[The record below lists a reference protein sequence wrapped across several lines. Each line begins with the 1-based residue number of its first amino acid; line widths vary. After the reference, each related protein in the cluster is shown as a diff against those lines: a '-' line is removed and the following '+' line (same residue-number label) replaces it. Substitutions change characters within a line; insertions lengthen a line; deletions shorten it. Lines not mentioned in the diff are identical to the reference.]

1 MKILKL
7 RFKNINSLSGENE
20 LDFTRPEFSNGIFAI
35 TGKTGSGKTT
45 ILDAIALALY
55 GRTPR
60 ISVSGSNNELMT
72 KGQKDCFTE
81 VIFEKG
87 GQVWKASWMQ
97 NLNRNGKL
105 NNVGRRLADV
115 NDKIIEDKAEAVN
128 KKIVDILGLNF
139 DQFTKVVL
147 LAQGNFTAF
156 LEADNREKGKLLER
170 ITGTEIYAKI
180 SLNAN
185 ERYKIEDKKL
195 ADLKSQKQ
203 GISVLNEEEKAA
215 KEAEIKNAEQEIK
228 AIGSAITDLDK
239 SLRWLED
246 LHKLEHQLAGEKAN
260 LPRLEENLHVASEQ
274 LNQALNNLAIL
285 RKEQDDLT
293 PILLIVRLADA
304 KIAQKEADLKP
315 LLDKISADK
324 AQIEATTQDLNN
336 QRAKLEKLK
345 EQLKSNEK
353 WASDNIGLET
363 LPENFVAIENEQTL
377 LNNALLDL
385 NDKKGQI
392 ALLERD
398 FSLKKEAYA
407 EAEKKHTANET
418 NLKIKQTELESLKA
432 EIAQL
437 FDNKKLEDL
446 YIQRTAIT
454 EFGILLKSLF
464 DVETEIVQQQSDINS
479 NTTQIADLE
488 KEGQEL
494 ALTLA
499 ENGKNA
505 ATLQEQIQ
513 LLNENI
519 QLTKRILS
527 LEAQRKLLVDGESCP
542 LCGSTE
548 HPFAE
553 HNLPQLGSKEIEL
566 ATLNTE
572 FEAQNKAI
580 QLNLGKEATAAT
592 KLANARSNKE
602 KSEKLHAANL
612 VKSKDILG
620 EICKQYPDFNLP
632 ETDTKTTFLN
642 ELIVAKRADLNN
654 LNATIIDLS
663 KKNESLQEIAK
674 ELEQL
679 KEKSENSL
687 RKKEELKQ
695 HYFLADQDFIAKKEQ
710 CVLQQER
717 YEAALIELQNKFAVY
732 GAINIEE
739 LRNKLNAFN
748 VNRSAKEELRNE
760 INHLLANIGLDNQK
774 LDALQDSQE
783 TRQRDKATLEAVIQ
797 QLVTERIAIFGDKL
811 ADAEENRVKNQISAA
826 ETAKAAAEME
836 NNASGIALE
845 KCKALINQKE
855 KELVEKTGQKLSDKN
870 AETIESEL
878 SNKKQLQ
885 KELNEKIGSDKQILL
900 TNAGNQQKFEL
911 LLQQIAHQE
920 AIQQKWE
927 VLEELIGSSDGNKF
941 RNFAQSLTFEHL
953 ISLSNQQM
961 QKLSERYLL
970 KRINDSSKPFDLSV
984 IDKYQNGEERTSANL
999 SGGEKFVVSL
1009 SLALGLANMAGK
1021 NMRIDTMFIDEG
1033 FGTLDTEYLDLAVG
1047 ALTNLQNEGKVIGV
1061 ISHMAELKE
1070 RIGTHIEVIP
1080 GGNGHSKI
1088 RVRS

>member
-20 LDFTRPEFSNGIFAI
+20 IDFSKPEFSNGIFAI

-55 GRTPR
+55 SQTPR

-72 KGQKDCFTE
+72 KGQKDCFAE

-87 GQVWKASWMQ
+87 GQIWKASWMQ

-105 NNVGRRLADV
+105 NSIGRRLADV
-115 NDKIIEDKAEAVN
+115 NDKIIEDKAESVN
-128 KKIVDILGLNF
+128 KKIVEILGLSF

-156 LEADNREKGKLLER
+156 LEADNREKGILLER

-180 SLNAN
+180 SLSIFK
-185 ERYKIEDKKL
+185 RYSIEYKKL
-195 ADLKSQKQ
+195 DDLTNQKQ

-215 KEAEIKNAEQEIK
+215 KEAEIINAEQEIK
-228 AIGSAITDLDK
+228 AIISAISGLDT

-246 LHKLEHQLAGEKAN
+246 LHKLEHQLAEEKAN
-260 LPRLEENLHVASEQ
+260 LPRLAEKLSIAEEQ
-274 LNQALNNLAIL
+274 LNQTSNNLAIL

-293 PILLIVRLADA
+293 PILLSVRLADA
-304 KIAQKEADLKP
+304 KITEKEADLKP
-315 LLDKISADK
+315 LLDKISTEK
-324 AQIEATTQDLNN
+324 TQIEATTQDLNN
-336 QRAKLEKLK
+336 QRAKLEKLN

-353 WASDNIGLET
+353 WASDNIGLEK

-377 LNNALLDL
+377 INNALQDL
-385 NDKKGQI
+385 NDQKGQI
-392 ALLERD
+392 ERLEHE
-398 FSLKKEAYA
+398 FTLKKEAFA
-407 EAEKKHTANET
+407 EAEKIHTANET
-418 NLKIKQTELESLKA
+418 NLKTKQAALESLKS

-479 NTTQIADLE
+479 NTFQISELE

-494 ALTLA
+494 VLMLA
-499 ENGKNA
+499 ENRKNA
-505 ATLQEQIQ
+505 DALQVQIR

-527 LEAQRKLLVDGESCP
+527 LEEQRKLLVVGESCP

-580 QLNLGKEATAAT
+580 QLNLSKDATAAT
-592 KLANARSNKE
+592 KLAIARSNKE

-612 VKSKDILG
+612 VKSKDILV
-620 EICKQYPDFNLP
+620 EICKQNPDFTLP
-632 ETDTKTTFLN
+632 ETDSKTTLLN
-642 ELIVAKRADLNN
+642 ELVIAKRAELAN
-654 LNATIIDLS
+654 LNANINDLT
-663 KKNESLQEIAK
+663 KKNDSLQDISQN
-674 ELEQL
+674 LEQL
-679 KEKSENSL
+679 KEKLESSL
-687 RKKEELKQ
+687 RQREQMKQ
-695 HYFLADQDFIAKKEQ
+695 HYFLADQELVAKKEQ
-710 CVLQQER
+710 YELQQDR
-717 YEAALIELQNKFAVY
+717 YGAALIELQKKFTVY
-732 GAINIEE
+732 DSSNMGE
-739 LRNKLNAFN
+739 LRNKLNALKEN
-748 VNRSAKEELRNE
+748 QLAKER
-760 INHLLANIGLDNQK
+760 LANDINQLLVKIGLDIQK
-774 LDALQDSQE
+774 LNTLQDSLE
-783 TRQRDKATLEAVIQ
+783 TSQRDKATLETIIQ
-797 QLVTERIAIFGDKL
+797 QLVTERKAIFGDKL
-811 ADAEENRVKNQISAA
+811 ADAEENRIKNQISTA
-826 ETAKAAAEME
+826 ETAKTTAETE
-836 NNASGIALE
+836 KNASGIALE
-845 KCKALINQKE
+845 KCKALIGQKE
-855 KELVEKTGQKLSDKN
+855 KELAEKTALKLSDKN
-870 AETIESEL
+870 AESIESEL
-878 SNKKQLQ
+878 SDKKQLQ
-885 KELNEKIGSDKQILL
+885 KELSEKIGSDKQILL
-900 TNAGNQQKFEL
+900 TNAENQQKFVL

-920 AIQQKWE
+920 AIQKKWKA
-927 VLEELIGSSDGNKF
+927 LEELIGSSNGNKY

-999 SGGEKFVVSL
+999 SGGEKFIVSL

-1033 FGTLDTEYLDLAVG
+1033 FGTLDTDYLDVAVD